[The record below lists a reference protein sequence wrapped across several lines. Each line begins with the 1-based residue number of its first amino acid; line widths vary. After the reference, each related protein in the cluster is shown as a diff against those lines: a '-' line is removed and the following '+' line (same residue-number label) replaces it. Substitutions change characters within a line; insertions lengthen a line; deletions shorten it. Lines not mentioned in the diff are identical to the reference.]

1 MTRISGPARFS
12 RAYGWAYTGSRAAA
26 NHAES
31 PMLLEILEPAVGLE
45 PTTC

>member
-31 PMLLEILEPAVGLE
+31 SIFLEILEPARGLE
-45 PTTC
+45 PRTC